1 MSDLPFGLRPYEP
14 GEFDRVHAAGSGIL
28 TASMVPALFGH
39 SRFAGRYAI
48 AAHISGQCPLPE
60 VDNPMTRRGKL
71 LEPVVAKM
79 LEGEDYAV
87 DRHDL
92 GIYARHATIEGF
104 GASPD
109 VVVWDE
115 SDVPASLEPGI
126 GEIKVVSEL
135 IYKDTWADGP
145 PLEVELQHQA
155 QYACCPGAEWGVIA
169 ALVVGAFRLD
179 LVVYRTTRNPGAI
192 KLIEDAAKALL
203 DMLAA
208 GQLPEP
214 DTHESAAAVLQ
225 ALHPVDPCKE
235 IALAGAE
242 AVEAGRL
249 FDDWKAASETRLA
262 AEKTEKAAKAW
273 FMARAGDASRL
284 LIGNDRR
291 VEIKDVSRAGYT
303 VKPSSYRQ
311 VKLIEASAA

>member
-1 MSDLPFGLRPYEP
+1 MSGFPFGLRPYEP
-14 GEFDRVHAAGSGIL
+14 GEFYDVHAAGSGLL

-48 AAHISGQCPLPE
+48 AAHISGKHPLPD

-79 LEGEDYAV
+79 LEGEGFKV

-92 GIYARHATIEGF
+92 GIFAKHLTIAGL

-109 VVVWDE
+109 VVVWDDSDAPE
-115 SDVPASLEPGI
+115 SLDPGI

-145 PLEVELQHQA
+145 PLEVELQHQC

-179 LVVYRTTRNPGAI
+179 LIVYRTVRNPGAI
-192 KLIEDAAKALL
+192 KLIEDAARALL
-203 DMLAA
+203 DMLDA
-208 GQLPEP
+208 GELPEP

-225 ALHPVDPCKE
+225 ALHPVDPTKE
-235 IALAGAE
+235 IVLAGEDLAE
-242 AVEAGRL
+242 ASLR
-249 FDDWKAASETRLA
+249 FDKMRVAAEQRLA
-262 AEKTEKAAKAW
+262 AEKVEKVEKAW

-291 VEIKDVSRAGYT
+291 VEIKDVSRVGYT

>member
-14 GEFDRVHAAGSGIL
+14 GEFDAVHAAGSGLL

-48 AAHISGQCPLPE
+48 AAHISGKHPLPD

-79 LEGEDYAV
+79 LEGEGYKV

-92 GIYARHATIEGF
+92 GIFAKHPTIEGF

-109 VVVWDE
+109 VVVWDKSGE
-115 SDVPASLEPGI
+115 RLEPGI

-135 IYKDTWADGP
+135 IYKDTWGDGP
-145 PLEVELQHQA
+145 PLEVELQHAA
-155 QYACCPGAEWGVIA
+155 QYACCPGAQWGVIA
-169 ALVVGAFRLD
+169 ALVIGAFRLD
-179 LVVYRTTRNPGAI
+179 LIVFRTTRNPGAVT
-192 KLIEDAAKALL
+192 LIEDAARALL

-208 GQLPEP
+208 GELPEP

-225 ALHPVDPCKE
+225 ALHPVDPGKE
-235 IALAGAE
+235 LVLAGEE
-242 AVEAGRL
+242 AVAAGRL

-273 FMARAGDASRL
+273 FMAKAGNASRL

-291 VEIKDVSRAGYT
+291 VEIKDQERSGYT
-303 VKPSSYRQ
+303 VKPTRFRT